1 MNKKVL
7 LGLGLG
13 LAMTLSGVERSE
25 AWCLFGGCSDT
36 EVKTDIDS
44 NISNVG
50 GSNTG
55 TVTTGDGN
63 TSAANIQDSV
73 VVGGGIRA
81 SGSNSIGSIGINKG
95 DISQSNSGGSI
106 TNKQT
111 MHDMDMRDF
120 SNKGNR

>member
-25 AWCLFGGCSDT
+25 AWCLFGCPDV
-36 EVKTDIDS
+36 EVETKTAV
-44 NISNVG
+44 VG
-50 GSNTG
+50 GNNTG
-55 TVTTGDGN
+55 TVTAGDGN
-63 TSAANIQDSV
+63 TSAANVQDSA
-73 VVGGGIRA
+73 VVGGGIQA

-111 MHDMDMRDF
+111 MSGMDMRDF